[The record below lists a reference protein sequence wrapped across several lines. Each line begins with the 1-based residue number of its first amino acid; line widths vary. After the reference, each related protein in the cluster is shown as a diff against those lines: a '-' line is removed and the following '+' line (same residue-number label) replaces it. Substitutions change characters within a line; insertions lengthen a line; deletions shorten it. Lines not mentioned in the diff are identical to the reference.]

1 MPIFGTK
8 KSSNYLQEVLY
19 DKTNSLQKIIIPETG
34 LLLQPHKVY
43 LAKTIE
49 EVESSH
55 TDYVI
60 EKVERL
66 ITMYERKEILD
77 GKEKEYLSAVIRP
90 FKSRIKYICKRK
102 MYDREYINIVTY
114 GISSRA
120 NDSMPF
126 PLFKKGTMYKGMELD
141 KEYTLKELG
150 LE

>member
-1 MPIFGTK
+1 MNKDMKLKNGD
-8 KSSNYLQEVLY
+8 VLY
-19 DKTNSLQKIIIPETG
+19 FKWGHTSDKVIVNSFDG
-34 LLLQPHKVY
+34 
-43 LAKTIE
+43 KTIE

-90 FKSRIKYICKRK
+90 FKSRIKYICNTK